1 MRMMA
6 EGLTATGRLAFGAF
20 VCVLA
25 AAGIGGILTGKV
37 VLGALALILSGW
49 FAANEIVIRRRS
61 DALALRAALA
71 QPFFL
76 GTWFVALGVVVAVSS
91 GSLDWI
97 VIVPVGVFEL
107 GVGPLLVLWYRRTR
121 DEITIRLARPDE
133 GPRLK
138 EIAIAAKSSWGY
150 DAESVRQWAD
160 DGDFSPTG
168 LARLVAFVAEKDGRA
183 AGWASLLWKTGG
195 WWLEDLWVE
204 PAWMGKGVGSRL
216 FRHAAA
222 HARSAGAT
230 RLHWEAEP
238 HAVEFYEHMGGRYVR
253 DSEST
258 AWGRIIPIMELDLG
272 D

>member
-1 MRMMA
+1 LEA
-6 EGLTATGRLAFGAF
+6 QCVGRVALAAF

-25 AAGIGGILTGKV
+25 GAGIGGIVAGKVALGTLSLILTG
-37 VLGALALILSGW
+37 W
-49 FAANEIVIRRRS
+49 FIAHEVVIRRGS
-61 DALALRAALA
+61 DALALRAALV

-76 GTWFVALGVVVAVSS
+76 GAWLVCLGVVAAVSS
-91 GSLDWI
+91 ESLDWV
-97 VIVPVGVFEL
+97 VIVPL
-107 GVGPLLVLWYRRTR
+107 GVLQLGFGVLWQVVYRRTR
-121 DEITIRLARPDE
+121 DEIAIRLARPDE

-168 LARLVAFVAEKDGRA
+168 LARLAAFVAEKDGRA
-183 AGWASLLWKTGG
+183 VGWASLLWKTDG

-204 PAWMGKGVGSRL
+204 PARMGKGVGSRL

-222 HARSAGAT
+222 HARSAGAK

-238 HAVEFYEHMGGRYVR
+238 HAVEFYERMGGRYVR
-253 DSEST
+253 DSEPS
-258 AWGRIIPIMELDLG
+258 AWGRIVPIMGIDLG